1 MKFKLNKT
9 GILTFVILIAVFIL
23 TVAVPDA
30 PSQSVDDNSAFL
42 AVLILIMAAFIIEIY
57 RKPKETERI
66 TDIFLI
72 LSVVIF
78 LWEVLIGKLSLLD
91 PFLFPGPARVF
102 AVFQDDYELII
113 NGLFSSLTFLVG
125 GYLLALALAIPAGLY
140 IGWRKRLFNVAYPIS
155 KAISPIPP
163 TAYLPYS
170 IVLLPTFSA
179 ASTFL
184 IFIGAFW
191 PILVGTIFGVFGID
205 KRLINT
211 ARTLGLS
218 ERVMMKDI
226 LLPAA
231 LPSIFSGAMIALII
245 SFITLTVAE
254 MIAATSGLGWY
265 IIYNHQFANYD
276 MVVAGIIVVGAV
288 VMVITYFFD
297 RIQAYCLRW
306 QNI

>member
-113 NGLFSSLTFLVG
+113 KGLFSSLTFLVG
-125 GYLLALALAIPAGLY
+125 GYLLALTLAIPAGLY

>member
-78 LWEVLIGKLSLLD
+78 LWEVLIGKLILLD